1 MPMFPK
7 VLVVDDSPVD
17 RQIVGGLLEMD
28 PFIQVQYAES
38 GRAALEKIEQDVPKL
53 ILTDLVMPEM
63 DGLEFVKAVTSQH
76 AVLPV
81 VLMTAHGSGAVAAEA
96 LRQGAASYI
105 PKSQLADR
113 LLGTVQR
120 LLGMVRG
127 QHNYERLVEYQQRA
141 EFTFS
146 LKNKASLIDPVIGL
160 VHDTASA
167 ARFSD
172 ARGRLQMAVAL
183 EQALLNSLYHG
194 NLELNG
200 QQLAEARE
208 QSALGKRQTVVEQ
221 RKSEQ
226 PYCDRRILVDIRISR
241 EQARFV
247 IRDDGPGFDVR
258 SLPQVDD
265 PTVLEQHEGQGLVLM
280 ETFMDEV
287 TFNDKGNEVV
297 MVKYQRSRRE
307 DDRRAQLGCGVD

>member
-1 MPMFPK
+1 MFPK

-38 GRAALEKIEQDVPKL
+38 GRDALEKIGQDVPKL

-63 DGLEFVKAVTSQH
+63 DGLEFVKAVVSQH
-76 AVLPV
+76 TVLPV

-146 LKNKASLIDPVIGL
+146 LKNKVSLIDPVIGL
-160 VHDTASA
+160 VHDTASS

-183 EQALLNSLYHG
+183 EQALLNALYHG

-200 QQLAEARE
+200 EQLAEARE
-208 QSALGKRQTVVEQ
+208 QSVMGKRQTLVEQ
-221 RKSEQ
+221 RKSEE
-226 PYCDRRILVDIRISR
+226 PYCHRRILVDIRISR

-247 IRDDGPGFDVR
+247 IRDEGSGFDVQ
-258 SLPQVDD
+258 SLPSFDD
-265 PTVLEQHEGQGLVLM
+265 PSVLEQQGGQGLVLM

-297 MVKYQRSRRE
+297 MVKYQRSRSE
-307 DDRRAQLGCGVD
+307 DDRRAQVGCGVD

>member
-38 GRAALEKIEQDVPKL
+38 GRDALAKIEKDIPKL

-63 DGLEFVKAVTSQH
+63 DGLEFVKTVVARH

-127 QHNYERLVEYQQRA
+127 QHNYERLVEYQQRV
-141 EFTFS
+141 EYEFS

-160 VHDTASA
+160 VHDAASS

-183 EQALLNSLYHG
+183 EQALLNAMYHG
-194 NLELNG
+194 NLEIDA
-200 QQLAEARE
+200 QQQAEARE
-208 QSALGKRQTVVEQ
+208 QAASGKAQTLVDQ
-221 RKSEQ
+221 RKSQ
-226 PYCDRRILVDIRISR
+226 SPYCDRRIDVSIRITR
-241 EQARFV
+241 QEARLV
-247 IRDDGPGFDVR
+247 IRDEGPGFDVE
-258 SLPQVDD
+258 SLPSLDD
-265 PTVLEQHEGQGLVLM
+265 PTLLERQGGQGLVLM
-280 ETFMDEV
+280 VTFMDEV
-287 TFNDKGNEVV
+287 HFNRKGNEVV
-297 MVKYQRSRRE
+297 MVKRQPERTTRDQRAHS
-307 DDRRAQLGCGVD
+307 AMGAG